1 MSVALVLAIAVNA
14 ILVGLYVWWAVERRR
29 VRKIRAEIE
38 ALVDARWRK

>member
-1 MSVALVLAIAVNA
+1 MSVAMIFALTVNA
-14 ILVGLYVWWAVERRR
+14 IFVGLCVWWTLERRR